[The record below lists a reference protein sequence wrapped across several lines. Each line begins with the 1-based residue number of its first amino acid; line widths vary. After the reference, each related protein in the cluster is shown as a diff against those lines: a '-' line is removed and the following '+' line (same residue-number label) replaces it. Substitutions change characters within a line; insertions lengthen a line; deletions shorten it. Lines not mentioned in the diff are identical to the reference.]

1 MPILIN
7 ENTTSNLTLTLK
19 EKTTLSTPVY
29 LFQFRNVT
37 EKVSYYCIM
46 ADTSLY
52 KDRYNEFV
60 FTEGTDL
67 PLAGELILG
76 AGGQYEYFVYEQTS
90 ATNLDPTLATGLVES
105 GLMDLERASTTYN
118 QHSIDQTYKTHQ
130 VTWWTKKIF

>member
-7 ENTTSNLTLTLK
+7 QNTTNSLTFTLT
-19 EKTTLSTPVY
+19 EKSTLSSPIY

-52 KDRYNEFV
+52 KERYNEFL

-67 PLAGELILG
+67 PLVGELKLG
-76 AGGQYEYFVYEQTS
+76 AGGQYEYFVYEQLST
-90 ATNLDPTLATGLVES
+90 TNLDPTLATGLVES
-105 GLMDLERASTTYN
+105 GLMTLERGSTTYSE
-118 QHSIDQTYKTHQ
+118 HTIDQTYKTHQ
-130 VTWWTKKIF
+130 VT

>member
-1 MPILIN
+1 MPIQIAQ
-7 ENTTSNLTLTLK
+7 NTTSSLTLTLK
-19 EKTTLSTPVY
+19 EKTTLALPIY

-52 KDRYNEFV
+52 KDRYNEFT

-67 PLAGELILG
+67 PLVGELILG

-90 ATNLDPTLATGLVES
+90 STNLDPTLSTGLVES
-105 GLMDLERASTTYN
+105 GLMELDRGNTTYN
-118 QHSIDQTYKTHQ
+118 QHTINTTYKTHS
-130 VTWWTKKIF
+130 VT

>member
-7 ENTTSNLTLTLK
+7 ENTTINLTLTLK
-19 EKTTLSTPVY
+19 EKTTLSSPVY

-46 ADTSLY
+46 SDTSLF
-52 KDRYNEFV
+52 KDRYNEFT

-67 PLAGELILG
+67 PLVGELILG

-90 ATNLDPTLATGLVES
+90 STNLDPELSTGLVES
-105 GLMDLERASTTYN
+105 GLMDLERASTTYAEHTIN
-118 QHSIDQTYKTHQ
+118 ETYTTHQ
-130 VTWWTKKIF
+130 VI

>member
-7 ENTTSNLTLTLK
+7 QNTTNSLTFTLK
-19 EKTTLSTPVY
+19 EKTTLSSPIY

-60 FTEGTDL
+60 FTEGTNL
-67 PLAGELILG
+67 PLIGELILG
-76 AGGQYEYFVYEQTS
+76 AGGQYEYFVYEQLST
-90 ATNLDPTLATGLVES
+90 TNLDPTLSTGLVES
-105 GLMDLERASTTYN
+105 GLMDLERTGTTYAEHTIN
-118 QHSIDQTYKTHQ
+118 ETYTTHQ
-130 VTWWTKKIF
+130 VT

>member
-1 MPILIN
+1 MPIQIAQ
-7 ENTTSNLTLTLK
+7 NTTSSLTLTLK
-19 EKTTLSTPVY
+19 EKTTLALPIY

-46 ADTSLY
+46 EDTSLY

-67 PLAGELILG
+67 PLVGELILG

-90 ATNLDPTLATGLVES
+90 STNLDPTLSTGLVES
-105 GLMDLERASTTYN
+105 GLMDLDRGNATYN
-118 QHSIDQTYKTHQ
+118 QHTINTTYKTHS
-130 VTWWTKKIF
+130 VT

>member
-7 ENTTSNLTLTLK
+7 QNTVNSLTFTLK
-19 EKTTLSTPVY
+19 EKTTLSAPIY

-52 KDRYNEFV
+52 KDRYNEFL

-67 PLAGELILG
+67 PLVGELILG
-76 AGGQYEYFVYEQTS
+76 AGGQYEYFVYEQLST
-90 ATNLDPTLATGLVES
+90 TNLDPTLATGLVES
-105 GLMDLERASTTYN
+105 GLMDLERTGTTYAE
-118 QHSIDQTYKTHQ
+118 HTIDQTYKTHQ
-130 VTWWTKKIF
+130 VT

>member
-46 ADTSLY
+46 TDTSLY

-60 FTEGTDL
+60 FTEGTDN
-67 PLAGELILG
+67 PLLGELILG

-90 ATNLDPTLATGLVES
+90 LTNLDPTLATGLVES
-105 GLMDLERASTTYN
+105 G
-118 QHSIDQTYKTHQ
+118 
-130 VTWWTKKIF
+130 

>member
-7 ENTTSNLTLTLK
+7 QNTTNSLTFTLT
-19 EKTTLSTPVY
+19 EKTTLSSPVY

-52 KDRYNEFV
+52 KERYNEFV

-67 PLAGELILG
+67 PLVGELILG

-90 ATNLDPTLATGLVES
+90 STNLDPTLATGLVES
-105 GLMDLERASTTYN
+105 GLMDLERTGTTYSE
-118 QHSIDQTYKTHQ
+118 HTIDQTYKTHQ
-130 VTWWTKKIF
+130 VT

>member
-1 MPILIN
+1 
-7 ENTTSNLTLTLK
+7 
-19 EKTTLSTPVY
+19 
-29 LFQFRNVT
+29 
-37 EKVSYYCIM
+37 M

-67 PLAGELILG
+67 PLVGKLILG
-76 AGGQYEYFVYEQTS
+76 AGGQYEYFVYEQLS
-90 ATNLDPTLATGLVES
+90 STNLDPTLATGLVES

-130 VTWWTKKIF
+130 VT

>member
-7 ENTTSNLTLTLK
+7 QNTVNNLTFTLK
-19 EKTTLSTPVY
+19 EKTTLSSPIY

-46 ADTSLY
+46 ADISLY

-67 PLAGELILG
+67 PLVGKLILG
-76 AGGQYEYFVYEQTS
+76 AGGQYEYFVYEQLST
-90 ATNLDPTLATGLVES
+90 TNLDTTLATGLVES

-130 VTWWTKKIF
+130 VT

>member
-7 ENTTSNLTLTLK
+7 QNTVNSLTFTLK
-19 EKTTLSTPVY
+19 EKTTLSSPIY

-52 KDRYNEFV
+52 KDRYNEFL

-67 PLAGELILG
+67 PLVGELKLG
-76 AGGQYEYFVYEQTS
+76 AGGQYEYFAFEQLST
-90 ATNLDPTLATGLVES
+90 TNLDPTLSTGLVES
-105 GLMDLERASTTYN
+105 GLMTLERGSTNYSEHT
-118 QHSIDQTYKTHQ
+118 IDQTYKTHQ
-130 VTWWTKKIF
+130 VT

>member
-19 EKTTLSTPVY
+19 EKSTLSSPIY

-60 FTEGTDL
+60 FTEGTDS
-67 PLAGELILG
+67 PLVGQLILG

-90 ATNLDPTLATGLVES
+90 TTNLDPTLSTGLVES
-105 GLMDLERASTTYN
+105 GLMDLERTGTTYAEHTIN
-118 QHSIDQTYKTHQ
+118 ETYTTHQ
-130 VTWWTKKIF
+130 VT

>member
-7 ENTTSNLTLTLK
+7 QNTTNSLTFTLT
-19 EKTTLSTPVY
+19 EKTTLSSPVY
-29 LFQFRNVT
+29 LFQLRNVT

-52 KDRYNEFV
+52 KERYNEFV

-67 PLAGELILG
+67 PLVGELILG

-90 ATNLDPTLATGLVES
+90 TTNLDPTLSTGLVES
-105 GLMDLERASTTYN
+105 GLMTLERDSTTYAE
-118 QHSIDQTYKTHQ
+118 HTIDQTYKTHQ
-130 VTWWTKKIF
+130 VT